1 MIVATNITPHI
12 FK

>member
-1 MIVATNITPHI
+1 VATNITPHI